1 VVRIFGTAPGAY
13 GAGVEDFLGRDL
25 DRAQVGGA
33 YLAAVSHSYG
43 GSDGVAAP
51 APGAFEARV
60 ATADM
65 LVHSTED
72 PVRDLLEGSEDVAFI
87 GGFAAA
93 AAALGRAPDLIILDT
108 TEPARPRARPLSV
121 ALARIVRSRA
131 VNPKFI
137 AGQLRHG
144 PRGAAE
150 LAETVDRLVDFAQT
164 TGAVASRYF
173 DLLHEAYVADE
184 VVRDFIVRENPA
196 AAAAIAARL
205 DTARRRGLW
214 HPRRNDVDAGLAALM
229 NPGAP

>member
-25 DRAQVGGA
+25 DRAQVGSA

-60 ATADM
+60 ATADL

-87 GGFAAA
+87 GGFAA
-93 AAALGRAPDLIILDT
+93 LRPRSG
-108 TEPARPRARPLSV
+108 ARPISSFSTPPIPRGRGRVPLSA

-137 AGQLRHG
+137 AGNCGMGRAGGRTGGDGGPACRLRADYG
-144 PRGAAE
+144 CRGE
-150 LAETVDRLVDFAQT
+150 PLFR
-164 TGAVASRYF
+164 S
-173 DLLHEAYVADE
+173 
-184 VVRDFIVRENPA
+184 PA
-196 AAAAIAARL
+196 RSL
-205 DTARRRGLW
+205 RG
-214 HPRRNDVDAGLAALM
+214 R
-229 NPGAP
+229 